1 LEEILKINI
10 TNSYIRID
18 VRDDGDESTGKSILP
33 TGLKQ
38 QYIFMPNQVRD
49 AYLVTAVRGLL
60 KNGGTVSMKDDENE
74 RSASDD
80 SDEESFGKAES
91 CIIFVS
97 TCERAARVQSM
108 LSELGVD
115 CIALHSILS
124 QDRRRAA
131 LGKFK
136 SSSVR
141 IMVATDVASRGLDI
155 PQVDLVIN
163 GNLPRKT
170 SDYVHRVG
178 RTARAG
184 RRGLAVS
191 LIGEDDVALV
201 HAIEKTT
208 GRKLEKCEAVT
219 DDDALQMLNPVAKA
233 MRVSKMK
240 LTEIGFDELVE
251 KHKLRRAK
259 DRKERMKAVKAA
271 KKAAD
276 RVLKTRK

>member
-1 LEEILKINI
+1 
-10 TNSYIRID
+10 
-18 VRDDGDESTGKSILP
+18 
-33 TGLKQ
+33 
-38 QYIFMPNQVRD
+38 M
-49 AYLVTAVRGLL
+49 
-60 KNGGTVSMKDDENE
+60 
-74 RSASDD
+74 
-80 SDEESFGKAES
+80 
-91 CIIFVS
+91 
-97 TCERAARVQSM
+97 
-108 LSELGVD
+108 
-115 CIALHSILS
+115 
-124 QDRRRAA
+124 
-131 LGKFK
+131 
-136 SSSVR
+136 
-141 IMVATDVASRGLDI
+141 
-155 PQVDLVIN
+155 
-163 GNLPRKT
+163 
-170 SDYVHRVG
+170 G

-276 RVLKTRK
+276 RFLKTRK